1 MIFYFRSD
9 LGPDVGYEAVGVVD
23 SSLTTVGV
31 WARANAI
38 ETPKGTEFDSSD
50 IRVQSIGQTSVSS
63 VDSKSASSLSDSI
76 SDEYVKETTIS
87 TDGKESGLVPEIPSL
102 QSEQISPNYGKG
114 VVFYVK
120 DRRIV
125 GILLFNLFNRVNLA
139 KAVLREGRGVDEIS
153 QCVRLFN
160 VEEVA

>member
-1 MIFYFRSD
+1 
-9 LGPDVGYEAVGVVD
+9 
-23 SSLTTVGV
+23 
-31 WARANAI
+31 
-38 ETPKGTEFDSSD
+38 
-50 IRVQSIGQTSVSS
+50 VSS
-63 VDSKSASSLSDSI
+63 VDSKSDFSNSI
-76 SDEYVKETTIS
+76 SDESVKETTIS
-87 TDGKESGLVPEIPSL
+87 TDGEESGLVPEIPSL

>member
-1 MIFYFRSD
+1 M
-9 LGPDVGYEAVGVVD
+9 
-23 SSLTTVGV
+23 
-31 WARANAI
+31 
-38 ETPKGTEFDSSD
+38 
-50 IRVQSIGQTSVSS
+50 SS
-63 VDSKSASSLSDSI
+63 VDSKSDFPNSI
-76 SDEYVKETTIS
+76 SDESVKETTIS
-87 TDGKESGLVPEIPSL
+87 TEGEESRLDPEIPSSL

-139 KAVLREGRGVDEIS
+139 KAVLQEGRGVDEIS